1 MPLPNPTSKVPKK
14 DRNIGLKISFKKE
27 RNGIVQP
34 IVAAIKKIF
43 IIVPIPGL
51 SFNGSQNIK
60 TKQLIKKVDNPTP
73 MFTLFATPSARTVQ
87 GVTPFEETTKIL
99 SPRPKKNRPKQSKKK
114 VSNLGKNISGFGALH
129 DVTGT
134 ELVKKIFEKNLR
146 SKLKIFM

>member
-1 MPLPNPTSKVPKK
+1 MLLPNPTSKVPKK
-14 DRNIGLKISFKKE
+14 DRNIGLKMSFKKE

-34 IVAAIKKIF
+34 IVADITKIF

-51 SFNGSQNIK
+51 SFNGSQNIR

-73 MFTLFATPSARTVQ
+73 MLTLFATPSARTVQ

-114 VSNLGKNISGFGALH
+114 VSNLGKNIFGFGALQ

-134 ELVKKIFEKNLR
+134 ELIKKNFEKKLR
-146 SKLKIFM
+146 S

>member
-1 MPLPNPTSKVPKK
+1 MA
-14 DRNIGLKISFKKE
+14 
-27 RNGIVQP
+27 P
-34 IVAAIKKIF
+34 IVKAIIMIF

-51 SFNGSQNIK
+51 SFNGSQNIR

-73 MFTLFATPSARTVQ
+73 MLTLFATPSARTVQ

-114 VSNLGKNISGFGALH
+114 VSNLGKNIFGFGALH

-134 ELVKKIFEKNLR
+134 ELIKKIFKKKLR
-146 SKLKIFM
+146 S

>member
-1 MPLPNPTSKVPKK
+1 M
-14 DRNIGLKISFKKE
+14 SFKKE

-34 IVAAIKKIF
+34 IVADITKIF

-51 SFNGSQNIK
+51 SFNGSQNIR

-73 MFTLFATPSARTVQ
+73 MLTLFATPSAKTVQ
-87 GVTPFEETTKIL
+87 GVTPYEETTKRL

-114 VSNLGKNISGFGALH
+114 VSNLGKNIFGFGELH

-134 ELVKKIFEKNLR
+134 DLVKKIFEKNLR